1 MKSKLSAKKNRFR
14 TNRKGEAMPNPQDI
28 FQLAQQ
34 TATQVTASPEN
45 WQRFLYTAAHN
56 YHTTYLNQ
64 LLIHAQRPDATA
76 CATMKYW
83 NEQAH
88 RKVMYG
94 SKSIIILQRHQG
106 VPTAKRVFSMTDTV
120 LTGDKAAA
128 PWEVTD
134 AIRPLLMQVNSVGS
148 LMDRATEQVVS
159 LSDRANRVLATS
171 IEDSA
176 LNWSHP
182 EDQRFILQEVAAQ
195 STLYMI
201 CIRLGI
207 PVQEEDF
214 PAFQNVT
221 QFDTSRIS
229 LCLGGYVQAAAEPLL
244 DELGHEVMQLAR
256 DSVAIQAEPVHNT
269 DTQSPTQTTSR
280 EEAVTDDVH
289 EREGL
294 SDSEPELAESQENQP
309 EPVRKDAA
317 GLLGAERAEPVR
329 PDDAGGNAAAE
340 LPQDG
345 AGRTADGGQDAAR
358 PDAESADARPQDKPA
373 GLGADVQQPEAAGGG
388 NDPSDAVRSITE
400 EPAAAESEPSPSA
413 FSLPEFPA
421 ELLSSLLKADTT
433 SRASNAD
440 ILSFFS
446 KTPLLIDRLR
456 YIRESYKVVFTE
468 LLLED
473 DTRVGFYKESNG
485 LLVWQGSYLTRSAE
499 SHLSWHSVTAAISA
513 LVDNHELIAAIDP
526 KKAVSQDEQL
536 SFDLP
541 ENASRGDEVGALEV
555 DDIYSEEEQDE
566 KIKAALP
573 TYHYK
578 EPQPDDGSHITEDDV
593 NVIITRGSVFEG
605 GKYRIYNYFQQKKT
619 EKETVA
625 FLKKEYGIGGF
636 SWTFTDGGSGFVN
649 FDGKGFSIL
658 YDFKDDLRYEK
669 KLKWKEVGKR
679 LEYLVRMD
687 RYLTDAEREKMPAWI
702 NRQTESKPLPPP
714 IPDQKP
720 VCEVGSTVY
729 LENDQRFTVES
740 IGQFNV
746 HLRNEDFPLV
756 GRAVSREQFQQ
767 LLDANPRNG
776 GMVLSEQQRES
787 LVQEQRE
794 QALSY
799 IEDYLKDEFEITE
812 PDFSDLTQ
820 IDLGYTT
827 TEDEQHTIQVHAD
840 LEHCTISKFV
850 DDTLYAQDTYASLE
864 DMNRMAL
871 ANLDFDSLMEVDIN
885 EIEEQ
890 EPEISADEPE
900 KSTFVSQVMQDVDRL
915 AAREEPAEYDRT
927 NYLAPYEPA
936 VPEGPK
942 AKFAANVQAIRTLK
956 EIEQRMASG
965 GAPASEQE
973 QDILAGYLGWGGLA
987 DAFDPGK
994 DNWHT
999 EYEQLKALLTE
1010 DEYAAAR
1017 ESTLTAFY
1025 TPPAVIHAMYRA
1037 LEHIGCVG
1045 GNVLEPSMGVGAFFG
1060 HRHSKFDTHNAKLY
1074 GVELD
1079 SLSGRIAQQLYQ
1091 KAKIQITGYE
1101 KADLPDNF
1109 FDLAIG
1115 NVPFGQYQVSDRRY
1129 DKLHFQIHDYFLA
1142 KTVDKLRVGGIMA
1155 FITTSGTMDKKSE
1168 DVRQYLA
1175 ARCDLIGA
1183 VRLPNTTFKSNAGTE
1198 VTSDILFLQ
1207 KRGRVLEQDA
1217 PWIHVGETENG
1228 IPLNQYFIDHPEMV
1242 CGEMQMVSGPY
1253 GMRSACVPNEQSPLA
1268 EQLDAALSNLHAD
1281 YTLVDEQEYAEE
1293 ESGTIDADPNVRN
1306 FSYTV
1311 KDDVIYYREN
1321 SKMRVVKGG
1330 DTTLARIRALVPL
1343 RDTCR
1348 ELIDAQLENFPDEY
1362 IQKLQARL
1370 NDQYDAYRK
1379 KYGLI
1384 NSRGTASAFRED
1396 SGYFLLC
1403 SLEDLDDEGN
1413 FKGKTDMF
1421 TKRTIRPAQAVDHVD
1436 TAEESLTL
1444 SLSEQ
1449 GHVDLGYM
1457 SKLTGKTTETVIN
1470 DLTGIIFRDPVKV
1483 DTDGNPIYLPADE
1496 YLSGNVR
1503 EKLQAAK
1510 AVAANDPQFQIN
1522 VAALEK
1528 VQPKDLE
1535 ASEIS
1540 VRLGATWI
1548 PAEYVQQFLE
1558 ELLDAP
1564 YYTRRVVKVEFAA
1577 YTGSWA
1583 ITNKKFGDGNIKAT
1597 VTYGTNRA
1605 NAYLIAENAL
1615 NLRSTQIRD
1624 KVTAADGSVSWVLN
1638 KEATQ
1643 AAQEK
1648 QRQICEQ
1655 FQDWIF
1661 KEPER
1666 RQRLVAIYNEKFNA
1680 LRPREYDGSHLKF
1693 PGMNPEITLR
1703 PHQLNAIAHVLYGN
1717 NVLLAHE
1724 VGAGKTYEMVASAM
1738 EKKRLGLCSKTL
1750 IVVPNHL
1757 TEQMASEALL
1767 LYPNAE
1773 ILVAKKT
1780 DFKKENRKKFC
1791 ARIATGNYDIIVI
1804 GHSQF
1809 EKIPL
1814 SAERQHMYLQRQID
1828 DVIDQIALLKSSRAE
1843 NFTIKQ
1849 MERTRKQLKKK
1860 LDKLNDQQR
1869 KDDVVTFEDL
1879 GVDSLM
1885 VDEAHYFKN
1894 AMIATK
1900 MRNVAGI
1907 SQTESQ
1913 KSSDMLMKCMYLDE
1927 VTGGHGIVFATGTP
1941 ISNSM
1946 TEMYVMMRYLQRGLL
1961 EKEGLLNF
1969 DSWASTFG
1977 ESITAIELNPTGTG
1991 YRTKTRF
1998 ARFYNLPELMSLF
2011 KMSAD
2016 IQTADMLHLPVPE
2029 LVGGKPTNVVLQPS
2043 EVQKRM
2049 VKGLADRAEKVR
2061 SGKVQPTEDNMLR
2074 ITNDGRKLALDQR
2087 LMNPLL
2093 PDDPGSKAN
2102 ACVDKVYEIWEKTKE
2117 QHSTQMIFCD
2127 LSTPKED
2134 GFDVYNDVRDKLV
2147 AKGIPKEEVQFI
2159 HDADTETKKAELFG
2173 KVRNGTVRVL
2183 MGSTQKMGAGTNVQ
2197 TRLIALHHLDC
2208 PWRPADIAQRNG
2220 RMVRQGNLNKEVS
2233 IFIYV
2238 TESTFDSYSWQL
2250 VENKQKFISQIMTS
2264 KSPARSC
2271 EDLDEAALTYAE
2283 VKALAAGNPMIKEK
2297 MDLDIQVA
2305 RLRTLKAAYTSQHYR
2320 LEDAVAVTFPRQIKG
2335 TEHRIRA
2342 FEQDIQTAKEH
2353 QSYDAD
2359 KKLIFSIELDGKT
2372 YDKREDAGKALLGLV
2387 GAAVRATKPVPVGH
2401 YAGFEITVEYKPLE
2415 KVFHAHLVGEA
2426 THTTKLGND
2435 AAGNMIRFQNVVSAL
2450 PQDLNRLHG
2459 SLEQLTKQLTNAEEE
2474 LKQPFFQEQEL
2485 SDKSA
2490 RLAELDALL
2499 NVGNDAPIIEGE
2511 AEELEEEPEDALIQS
2526 DDELER

>member
-1 MKSKLSAKKNRFR
+1 
-14 TNRKGEAMPNPQDI
+14 MPNPQDI

-34 TATQVTASPEN
+34 TATQVTASPES
-45 WQRFLYTAAHN
+45 WRRFLYTAAHN

-148 LMDRATEQVVS
+148 LIDRATEQVVS
-159 LSDRANRVLATS
+159 LSDRANRVMANS
-171 IEDSA
+171 IEDST
-176 LNWSHP
+176 LGWSHP
-182 EDQRFILQEVAAQ
+182 EDQRFILQELAAQ

-294 SDSEPELAESQENQP
+294 SDSEPEPAESQENQP
-309 EPVRKDAA
+309 EPVRQNAA

-345 AGRTADGGQDAAR
+345 AGCAADGGQDAAR
-358 PDAESADARPQDKPA
+358 SDAESADARPQDEPS
-373 GLGADVQQPEAAGGG
+373 GLGTDVQQPEAAGGG

-421 ELLSSLLKADTT
+421 ELLPSLLKADTT

-468 LLLED
+468 LLLDD

-605 GKYRIYNYFQQKKT
+605 GKYRIYNHFQQKKT

-658 YDFKDDLRYEK
+658 YDFNDDLRYEK
-669 KLKWKEVGKR
+669 KLKWKDVGKR

-687 RYLTDAEREKMPAWI
+687 RYLTDAEREKMPVWI
-702 NRQTESKPLPPP
+702 SRQAESKPLPPP
-714 IPDQKP
+714 IPDKKP
-720 VCEVGSTVY
+720 VCEAGSTVY

-740 IGQFNV
+740 IGQFDI

-756 GRAVSREQFQQ
+756 GRAVSRKQFQQ

-812 PDFSDLTQ
+812 PDFSNLTQ
-820 IDLGYTT
+820 IGLGYTT
-827 TEDEQHTIQVHAD
+827 TEDEQHTIQVNAD

-900 KSTFVSQVMQDVDRL
+900 ESTFVSQVMQDVDRL
-915 AAREEPAEYDRT
+915 AAREKPAEYDRT

-936 VPEGPK
+936 IPEGAK
-942 AKFAANVQAIRTLK
+942 AKFVANVQAIRTLK

-965 GAPASEQE
+965 GAPATEQE
-973 QDILAGYLGWGGLA
+973 QDILASYLGWGGLA

-999 EYEQLKALLTE
+999 EYEQLKTLLTE

-1155 FITTSGTMDKKSE
+1155 FITTSGTLDKKSE

-1253 GMRSACVPNEQSPLA
+1253 GMRSTCVPNEQSPLA
-1268 EQLDAALSNLHAD
+1268 EQLDAALSTLHAE

-1330 DTTLARIRALVPL
+1330 ETALARIRALVPL

-1413 FKGKTDMF
+1413 FNGKTDMF
-1421 TKRTIRPAQAVDHVD
+1421 TKRTIRPAQAVNHVD
-1436 TAEESLTL
+1436 TAEESLAL

-1470 DLTGIIFRDPVKV
+1470 DLTGVIFRDPVKV

-1510 AVAANDPQFQIN
+1510 AVATNDPQFQVN

-1564 YYTRRVVKVEFAA
+1564 YYTRRMVKVEFAA

-2320 LEDAVAVTFPRQIKG
+2320 LEDAIAVAFPRQIKG

-2353 QSYDAD
+2353 QFYDAD

-2426 THTTKLGND
+2426 THTTELGND

-2474 LKQPFFQEQEL
+2474 LKQPFLQEQEL

>member
-1 MKSKLSAKKNRFR
+1 
-14 TNRKGEAMPNPQDI
+14 MPNPQDI

-45 WQRFLYTAAHN
+45 WRRFLYTAAHN

-294 SDSEPELAESQENQP
+294 SDSESELAESQENQP
-309 EPVRKDAA
+309 EPVRQNAA
-317 GLLGAERAEPVR
+317 GLLGAERAEPLR
-329 PDDAGGNAAAE
+329 PDDAGGNAAAK

-345 AGRTADGGQDAAR
+345 AGRAADGGQDAAR
-358 PDAESADARPQDKPA
+358 PDAESANAQPQDKPA

-421 ELLSSLLKADTT
+421 ELLPSLLKADTT
-433 SRASNAD
+433 SRASNAE

-526 KKAVSQDEQL
+526 KKDVNQDEQL

-593 NVIITRGSVFEG
+593 NVIITRGSIFEG
-605 GKYRIYNYFQQKKT
+605 GKYRIYNHFQQKKT

-636 SWTFTDGGSGFVN
+636 SWTFADGGSGFVN

-702 NRQTESKPLPPP
+702 NRQAESKPLPPP
-714 IPDQKP
+714 ISDQKP

-740 IGQFNV
+740 IGQFDI

-767 LLDANPRNG
+767 LLDANPRND

-812 PDFSDLTQ
+812 PDFSNLTQ
-820 IDLGYTT
+820 IGLGYTT
-827 TEDEQHTIQVHAD
+827 TEDEQHTIQVNAD

-850 DDTLYAQDTYASLE
+850 DDTLYAQEKFSSLE
-864 DMNRMAL
+864 EMNRKFL
-871 ANLDFDSLMEVDIN
+871 SILDFDSLMEVDIN

-900 KSTFVSQVMQDVDRL
+900 ESTFVSQVMQDVDRL
-915 AAREEPAEYDRT
+915 AAHEEPAEYDRT

-936 VPEGPK
+936 IPEGAK

-956 EIEQRMASG
+956 GIEQRMASG

-999 EYEQLKALLTE
+999 EYEQLKTLLTE

-1155 FITTSGTMDKKSE
+1155 FITTSGTLDKKSE

-1253 GMRSACVPNEQSPLA
+1253 GMRSTCVPNEQSPVA
-1268 EQLDAALSNLHAD
+1268 EQLDAALSTLHAE

-1330 DTTLARIRALVPL
+1330 ETALARIRALVPL

-1362 IQKLQARL
+1362 IQKLQVRL

-1436 TAEESLTL
+1436 TAEESLAL

-1449 GHVDLGYM
+1449 GHVDLAYM
-1457 SKLTGKTTETVIN
+1457 SKLTGKTTESVIN

-1503 EKLQAAK
+1503 EKLQEAK
-1510 AVAANDPQFQIN
+1510 AVATNDPRFQIN

-1564 YYTRRVVKVEFAA
+1564 YYTRRMVKVEFAA
-1577 YTGSWA
+1577 FTGSWA

-2117 QHSTQMIFCD
+2117 QRSTQMIFCD

-2320 LEDAVAVTFPRQIKG
+2320 LEDAIAVAFPRQIKG
-2335 TEHRIRA
+2335 TEHRISA

-2387 GAAVRATKPVPVGH
+2387 GAAVRATKLVPVGH

-2426 THTTKLGND
+2426 THTTELGND

-2459 SLEQLTKQLTNAEEE
+2459 SLEQLTNQLTNAEEE
-2474 LKQPFFQEQEL
+2474 LKQPFLQEQEL

>member
-1 MKSKLSAKKNRFR
+1 
-14 TNRKGEAMPNPQDI
+14 MPNPQDI

-45 WQRFLYTAAHN
+45 WRRFLYTAAHN

-148 LMDRATEQVVS
+148 LMNRATEQVVS

-289 EREGL
+289 ERNRIP
-294 SDSEPELAESQENQP
+294 DSEPELTERQENQP
-309 EPVRKDAA
+309 EPVRQNAA

-358 PDAESADARPQDKPA
+358 PDAESADARPQDEPA

-421 ELLSSLLKADTT
+421 ELLPSLLKADTT

-513 LVDNHELIAAIDP
+513 LVDNHELIAAIAP

-541 ENASRGDEVGALEV
+541 ENASRGDEVGTLEV

-578 EPQPDDGSHITEDDV
+578 EPQPDDGSYITEDDV

-605 GKYRIYNYFQQKKT
+605 GKYRIYNHFQQKKT

-636 SWTFTDGGSGFVN
+636 SWTFADGGSGFVN

-702 NRQTESKPLPPP
+702 NRQAESKPLPPP

-720 VCEVGSTVY
+720 VCEMGSTVY

-740 IGQFNV
+740 IGQFDV

-812 PDFSDLTQ
+812 PDFSNLTQ
-820 IDLGYTT
+820 IGLGYTT
-827 TEDEQHTIQVHAD
+827 TEDEQHTIQVNAD

-900 KSTFVSQVMQDVDRL
+900 ESTFVSQVMQDVDRL

-942 AKFAANVQAIRTLK
+942 AKFAANVQAIHTLK

-999 EYEQLKALLTE
+999 EYEQLKTLLTE
-1010 DEYAAAR
+1010 DEYATAR

-1037 LEHIGCVG
+1037 LERIGCVG

-1060 HRHSKFDTHNAKLY
+1060 HRHSKFDTHNANLY

-1101 KADLPDNF
+1101 KADLSDNF

-1207 KRGRVLEQDA
+1207 KRGRVLEQDV

-1253 GMRSACVPNEQSPLA
+1253 GMRSTCVPNEQSPLA
-1268 EQLDAALSNLHAD
+1268 EQLDAALSTLHAE

-1330 DTTLARIRALVPL
+1330 ENALARIRALVPL

-1348 ELIDAQLENFPDEY
+1348 ELINAQLENFPDEY
-1362 IQKLQARL
+1362 IKMLQARL

-1436 TAEESLTL
+1436 TAEESLAL

-1510 AVAANDPQFQIN
+1510 AVATNDPHFQVN

-1564 YYTRRVVKVEFAA
+1564 YYTRRMVKVEFAA

-1738 EKKRLGLCSKTL
+1738 EKKRLGLCNKTL

-1814 SAERQHMYLQRQID
+1814 SAERQQMYLQRQID

-2117 QHSTQMIFCD
+2117 QRSTQMIFCD

-2320 LEDAVAVTFPRQIKG
+2320 LEDAIAVAFPRQIKG

-2426 THTTKLGND
+2426 THTTELGND

-2474 LKQPFFQEQEL
+2474 LKQPFLQEQEL

>member
-1 MKSKLSAKKNRFR
+1 
-14 TNRKGEAMPNPQDI
+14 MPNPQDI

-34 TATQVTASPEN
+34 TATQVTASSES
-45 WQRFLYTAAHN
+45 WRRFLYTAAHN

-76 CATMKYW
+76 CATMQYW

-159 LSDRANRVLATS
+159 LSDRANRVMAGS
-171 IEDSA
+171 IEDST
-176 LNWSHP
+176 LGWSHP
-182 EDQRFILQEVAAQ
+182 EDQRFILQELAAQ

-207 PVQEEDF
+207 PVREGDF
-214 PAFQNVT
+214 SAFQNVT

-309 EPVRKDAA
+309 EPVRQDAA

-345 AGRTADGGQDAAR
+345 AGCAADGGQDAAR
-358 PDAESADARPQDKPA
+358 SDAESADARPQDEPS
-373 GLGADVQQPEAAGGG
+373 GLGTDVQQPEAAGGG

-421 ELLSSLLKADTT
+421 ELLPSLLKADTT

-468 LLLED
+468 LLLDD

-526 KKAVSQDEQL
+526 KKAVSRDEQL

-541 ENASRGDEVGALEV
+541 ENASRGDEVGTLEV

-605 GKYRIYNYFQQKKT
+605 GKYRIYNHFQQKKT
-619 EKETVA
+619 EKETVD

-636 SWTFTDGGSGFVN
+636 SWTFADGGSGFVN

-658 YDFKDDLRYEK
+658 YNFKDDLRYEK

-687 RYLTDAEREKMPAWI
+687 RYLTDAEREKMPVWI
-702 NRQTESKPLPPP
+702 NSQAESKPLPPS

-740 IGQFNV
+740 IGQFDI

-900 KSTFVSQVMQDVDRL
+900 ESTFVSQVMQDVDRL

-927 NYLAPYEPA
+927 NYLAPYEP
-936 VPEGPK
+936 VIPEGAK

-956 EIEQRMASG
+956 EIEQRIASG
-965 GAPASEQE
+965 GAPATEQE

-999 EYEQLKALLTE
+999 EYEQLKTLLTE
-1010 DEYAAAR
+1010 DEYATAR

-1155 FITTSGTMDKKSE
+1155 FITTSGTLDKKSE
-1168 DVRQYLA
+1168 EVRKYLA

-1253 GMRSACVPNEQSPLA
+1253 GMRSTCVPNEQSPLA
-1268 EQLDAALSNLHAD
+1268 EQLDAALSTLHAE

-1330 DTTLARIRALVPL
+1330 ETALARIRALVPL

-1348 ELIDAQLENFPDEY
+1348 ELINAQLENFPDEY
-1362 IQKLQARL
+1362 IEKLQARL

-1436 TAEESLTL
+1436 TAEESLAL

-1457 SKLTGKTTETVIN
+1457 SKLTGKTTESVIN

-1510 AVAANDPQFQIN
+1510 AVATNDPQFQVN

-1564 YYTRRVVKVEFAA
+1564 YYTRRMVKVEFAA
-1577 YTGSWA
+1577 YTGSWT

-2029 LVGGKPTNVVLQPS
+2029 LTGGKPTNVVLQPS

-2117 QHSTQMIFCD
+2117 QRSTQMIFCD

-2238 TESTFDSYSWQL
+2238 TEATFDSYSWQL

-2271 EDLDEAALTYAE
+2271 EDMDEAALTYAE

-2320 LEDAVAVTFPRQIKG
+2320 LEDAVAVAFPRQIKG

-2342 FEQDIQTAKEH
+2342 FEQDIQTAKAH
-2353 QSYDAD
+2353 QSYDSD

-2426 THTTKLGND
+2426 THTTELGND

-2459 SLEQLTKQLTNAEEE
+2459 SLEQLTKQLANAEEE
-2474 LKQPFFQEQEL
+2474 LKQPFLQEQEL

-2511 AEELEEEPEDALIQS
+2511 AEELEEEAEDELIQS

>member
-1 MKSKLSAKKNRFR
+1 M
-14 TNRKGEAMPNPQDI
+14 
-28 FQLAQQ
+28 
-34 TATQVTASPEN
+34 
-45 WQRFLYTAAHN
+45 
-56 YHTTYLNQ
+56 
-64 LLIHAQRPDATA
+64 
-76 CATMKYW
+76 
-83 NEQAH
+83 
-88 RKVMYG
+88 
-94 SKSIIILQRHQG
+94 
-106 VPTAKRVFSMTDTV
+106 
-120 LTGDKAAA
+120 
-128 PWEVTD
+128 
-134 AIRPLLMQVNSVGS
+134 
-148 LMDRATEQVVS
+148 
-159 LSDRANRVLATS
+159 
-171 IEDSA
+171 
-176 LNWSHP
+176 
-182 EDQRFILQEVAAQ
+182 
-195 STLYMI
+195 
-201 CIRLGI
+201 
-207 PVQEEDF
+207 
-214 PAFQNVT
+214 
-221 QFDTSRIS
+221 
-229 LCLGGYVQAAAEPLL
+229 
-244 DELGHEVMQLAR
+244 
-256 DSVAIQAEPVHNT
+256 
-269 DTQSPTQTTSR
+269 
-280 EEAVTDDVH
+280 
-289 EREGL
+289 
-294 SDSEPELAESQENQP
+294 
-309 EPVRKDAA
+309 
-317 GLLGAERAEPVR
+317 
-329 PDDAGGNAAAE
+329 
-340 LPQDG
+340 
-345 AGRTADGGQDAAR
+345 
-358 PDAESADARPQDKPA
+358 
-373 GLGADVQQPEAAGGG
+373 
-388 NDPSDAVRSITE
+388 
-400 EPAAAESEPSPSA
+400 
-413 FSLPEFPA
+413 
-421 ELLSSLLKADTT
+421 
-433 SRASNAD
+433 
-440 ILSFFS
+440 
-446 KTPLLIDRLR
+446 
-456 YIRESYKVVFTE
+456 
-468 LLLED
+468 
-473 DTRVGFYKESNG
+473 
-485 LLVWQGSYLTRSAE
+485 
-499 SHLSWHSVTAAISA
+499 
-513 LVDNHELIAAIDP
+513 
-526 KKAVSQDEQL
+526 
-536 SFDLP
+536 
-541 ENASRGDEVGALEV
+541 
-555 DDIYSEEEQDE
+555 
-566 KIKAALP
+566 
-573 TYHYK
+573 
-578 EPQPDDGSHITEDDV
+578 
-593 NVIITRGSVFEG
+593 
-605 GKYRIYNYFQQKKT
+605 
-619 EKETVA
+619 
-625 FLKKEYGIGGF
+625 
-636 SWTFTDGGSGFVN
+636 
-649 FDGKGFSIL
+649 
-658 YDFKDDLRYEK
+658 
-669 KLKWKEVGKR
+669 
-679 LEYLVRMD
+679 
-687 RYLTDAEREKMPAWI
+687 
-702 NRQTESKPLPPP
+702 
-714 IPDQKP
+714 
-720 VCEVGSTVY
+720 
-729 LENDQRFTVES
+729 
-740 IGQFNV
+740 
-746 HLRNEDFPLV
+746 
-756 GRAVSREQFQQ
+756 
-767 LLDANPRNG
+767 
-776 GMVLSEQQRES
+776 
-787 LVQEQRE
+787 
-794 QALSY
+794 
-799 IEDYLKDEFEITE
+799 
-812 PDFSDLTQ
+812 
-820 IDLGYTT
+820 
-827 TEDEQHTIQVHAD
+827 
-840 LEHCTISKFV
+840 
-850 DDTLYAQDTYASLE
+850 
-864 DMNRMAL
+864 
-871 ANLDFDSLMEVDIN
+871 
-885 EIEEQ
+885 
-890 EPEISADEPE
+890 
-900 KSTFVSQVMQDVDRL
+900 
-915 AAREEPAEYDRT
+915 
-927 NYLAPYEPA
+927 
-936 VPEGPK
+936 
-942 AKFAANVQAIRTLK
+942 
-956 EIEQRMASG
+956 
-965 GAPASEQE
+965 
-973 QDILAGYLGWGGLA
+973 
-987 DAFDPGK
+987 
-994 DNWHT
+994 
-999 EYEQLKALLTE
+999 
-1010 DEYAAAR
+1010 
-1017 ESTLTAFY
+1017 
-1025 TPPAVIHAMYRA
+1025 
-1037 LEHIGCVG
+1037 
-1045 GNVLEPSMGVGAFFG
+1045 
-1060 HRHSKFDTHNAKLY
+1060 
-1074 GVELD
+1074 
-1079 SLSGRIAQQLYQ
+1079 
-1091 KAKIQITGYE
+1091 
-1101 KADLPDNF
+1101 
-1109 FDLAIG
+1109 
-1115 NVPFGQYQVSDRRY
+1115 
-1129 DKLHFQIHDYFLA
+1129 
-1142 KTVDKLRVGGIMA
+1142 
-1155 FITTSGTMDKKSE
+1155 
-1168 DVRQYLA
+1168 
-1175 ARCDLIGA
+1175 
-1183 VRLPNTTFKSNAGTE
+1183 
-1198 VTSDILFLQ
+1198 
-1207 KRGRVLEQDA
+1207 
-1217 PWIHVGETENG
+1217 
-1228 IPLNQYFIDHPEMV
+1228 
-1242 CGEMQMVSGPY
+1242 
-1253 GMRSACVPNEQSPLA
+1253 
-1268 EQLDAALSNLHAD
+1268 
-1281 YTLVDEQEYAEE
+1281 
-1293 ESGTIDADPNVRN
+1293 
-1306 FSYTV
+1306 
-1311 KDDVIYYREN
+1311 
-1321 SKMRVVKGG
+1321 
-1330 DTTLARIRALVPL
+1330 
-1343 RDTCR
+1343 
-1348 ELIDAQLENFPDEY
+1348 
-1362 IQKLQARL
+1362 
-1370 NDQYDAYRK
+1370 
-1379 KYGLI
+1379 
-1384 NSRGTASAFRED
+1384 
-1396 SGYFLLC
+1396 
-1403 SLEDLDDEGN
+1403 
-1413 FKGKTDMF
+1413 
-1421 TKRTIRPAQAVDHVD
+1421 
-1436 TAEESLTL
+1436 
-1444 SLSEQ
+1444 
-1449 GHVDLGYM
+1449 
-1457 SKLTGKTTETVIN
+1457 
-1470 DLTGIIFRDPVKV
+1470 
-1483 DTDGNPIYLPADE
+1483 
-1496 YLSGNVR
+1496 
-1503 EKLQAAK
+1503 
-1510 AVAANDPQFQIN
+1510 
-1522 VAALEK
+1522 
-1528 VQPKDLE
+1528 
-1535 ASEIS
+1535 
-1540 VRLGATWI
+1540 
-1548 PAEYVQQFLE
+1548 
-1558 ELLDAP
+1558 
-1564 YYTRRVVKVEFAA
+1564 
-1577 YTGSWA
+1577 
-1583 ITNKKFGDGNIKAT
+1583 
-1597 VTYGTNRA
+1597 
-1605 NAYLIAENAL
+1605 
-1615 NLRSTQIRD
+1615 
-1624 KVTAADGSVSWVLN
+1624 LN

-1738 EKKRLGLCSKTL
+1738 EKKRLGLCNKTL

-2117 QHSTQMIFCD
+2117 QRSTQMIFCD

-2134 GFDVYNDVRDKLV
+2134 GFDVYNGVRDKLV

-2320 LEDAVAVTFPRQIKG
+2320 LEDAIAVAFPRQIKG

>member
-1 MKSKLSAKKNRFR
+1 
-14 TNRKGEAMPNPQDI
+14 MPNPQDI

-45 WQRFLYTAAHN
+45 WRRFLYTAAHN

-294 SDSEPELAESQENQP
+294 SDSESELAESQENQP
-309 EPVRKDAA
+309 EPVRQNAA
-317 GLLGAERAEPVR
+317 GLLGAERAEPLR
-329 PDDAGGNAAAE
+329 PDDAGGNAAAK

-345 AGRTADGGQDAAR
+345 AGRAADGGQDAAR
-358 PDAESADARPQDKPA
+358 PDAESANAQPQDKPA

-421 ELLSSLLKADTT
+421 ELLPSLLKADTT
-433 SRASNAD
+433 SRASNAE

-526 KKAVSQDEQL
+526 KKAVNQDEQL

-578 EPQPDDGSHITEDDV
+578 EP
-593 NVIITRGSVFEG
+593 
-605 GKYRIYNYFQQKKT
+605 
-619 EKETVA
+619 
-625 FLKKEYGIGGF
+625 
-636 SWTFTDGGSGFVN
+636 
-649 FDGKGFSIL
+649 
-658 YDFKDDLRYEK
+658 
-669 KLKWKEVGKR
+669 
-679 LEYLVRMD
+679 
-687 RYLTDAEREKMPAWI
+687 
-702 NRQTESKPLPPP
+702 
-714 IPDQKP
+714 
-720 VCEVGSTVY
+720 
-729 LENDQRFTVES
+729 
-740 IGQFNV
+740 
-746 HLRNEDFPLV
+746 
-756 GRAVSREQFQQ
+756 
-767 LLDANPRNG
+767 
-776 GMVLSEQQRES
+776 
-787 LVQEQRE
+787 QRE

-936 VPEGPK
+936 IPEGAK
-942 AKFAANVQAIRTLK
+942 AKFAANVQAIHTLK

-999 EYEQLKALLTE
+999 EYEQLKTLLTE

-1025 TPPAVIHAMYRA
+1025 TPPAVIHDMYRA

-1155 FITTSGTMDKKSE
+1155 FITTSGTLDKKSE

-1253 GMRSACVPNEQSPLA
+1253 GMRSTCVPNEQSPLA
-1268 EQLDAALSNLHAD
+1268 EQLDAALSTLHAE
-1281 YTLVDEQEYAEE
+1281 YTLVDEQEYAEEE

-1330 DTTLARIRALVPL
+1330 ETALARIRALVPL

-1348 ELIDAQLENFPDEY
+1348 ELINAQLENFPDEY

-1436 TAEESLTL
+1436 TAEESLAL

-1457 SKLTGKTTETVIN
+1457 SKLTGKTTEAIIN

-1510 AVAANDPQFQIN
+1510 AVATNDPQFQVN

-1564 YYTRRVVKVEFAA
+1564 YYTRRMVKVEFAA
-1577 YTGSWA
+1577 YTGSWT

-1615 NLRSTQIRD
+1615 NLRSIQIRD

-1814 SAERQHMYLQRQID
+1814 SAERQNMYLQRQID

-2049 VKGLADRAEKVR
+2049 VKSLADRAENVR
-2061 SGKVQPTEDNMLR
+2061 NGKVQPTEDNMLR

-2102 ACVDKVYEIWEKTKE
+2102 ACVDKVYEIWEKTKK
-2117 QHSTQMIFCD
+2117 QRSTQMIFCD

-2320 LEDAVAVTFPRQIKG
+2320 LEDAIAVAFPRQIKG

-2387 GAAVRATKPVPVGH
+2387 GAAVRATKPVSVGH

-2426 THTTKLGND
+2426 THTTELGND

-2474 LKQPFFQEQEL
+2474 LKQPFLQEQEL

>member
-1 MKSKLSAKKNRFR
+1 
-14 TNRKGEAMPNPQDI
+14 MPNPQDI

-45 WQRFLYTAAHN
+45 WRRFLYTAAHN

-134 AIRPLLMQVNSVGS
+134 VIRPLLMQVNSVGS

-159 LSDRANRVLATS
+159 LSDRANRVMANS
-171 IEDSA
+171 IEDST
-176 LNWSHP
+176 LGWSHP
-182 EDQRFILQEVAAQ
+182 ENQRFILQEVAAQ

-289 EREGL
+289 ERNRIP
-294 SDSEPELAESQENQP
+294 DSEPELAESQENQP
-309 EPVRKDAA
+309 EPVRQNAA

-329 PDDAGGNAAAE
+329 PDDAGGNAAAK

-345 AGRTADGGQDAAR
+345 AGRAADGGQDAAR

-373 GLGADVQQPEAAGGG
+373 GLGADVQQPEATGGG

-413 FSLPEFPA
+413 FSMPEFPA
-421 ELLSSLLKADTT
+421 ELLPSLLKADTT

-473 DTRVGFYKESNG
+473 DTRVGFYKESNS

-499 SHLSWHSVTAAISA
+499 SHLSWHGVTAAISA

-541 ENASRGDEVGALEV
+541 ENASRGNEVGALKV

-566 KIKAALP
+566 TIKAALP

-578 EPQPDDGSHITEDDV
+578 EPQPDDGGHITEDDV
-593 NVIITRGSVFEG
+593 NAIITRGSVFEG
-605 GKYRIYNYFQQKKT
+605 GKYRIYNHFQQKKA

-636 SWTFTDGGSGFVN
+636 SWTFADGGSGFVS

-720 VCEVGSTVY
+720 VCKVGSTVY

-740 IGQFNV
+740 IGQFDV

-812 PDFSDLTQ
+812 PDFSNLTQ
-820 IDLGYTT
+820 IGLGYTT

-885 EIEEQ
+885 EIEEP

-900 KSTFVSQVMQDVDRL
+900 ESTFVSQVMQDVDRL
-915 AAREEPAEYDRT
+915 AAHEEPAEYDRT

-936 VPEGPK
+936 IPEGAK

-987 DAFDPGK
+987 DAFAPGK

-999 EYEQLKALLTE
+999 EYEQLKTLLTE

-1101 KADLPDNF
+1101 KADLQDNF
-1109 FDLAIG
+1109 FDLSIG

-1242 CGEMQMVSGPY
+1242 CGDMQMVSGPY
-1253 GMRSACVPNEQSPLA
+1253 GMRSTCVPNEQSPLA
-1268 EQLDAALSNLHAD
+1268 EQLDAALSTLHAE

-1330 DTTLARIRALVPL
+1330 ETALARIRALVPL

-1362 IQKLQARL
+1362 IKMLQARL

-1436 TAEESLTL
+1436 TAEESLAL

-1457 SKLTGKTTETVIN
+1457 SKLTGKTTEAIIN

-1510 AVAANDPQFQIN
+1510 AVATNDPQFQVN

-1564 YYTRRVVKVEFAA
+1564 YYTRRMVKVEFAA
-1577 YTGSWA
+1577 YTGSWT

-1624 KVTAADGSVSWVLN
+1624 KVTAADGSISWVLN

-1814 SAERQHMYLQRQID
+1814 SAERQNMYLQRQID

-2208 PWRPADIAQRNG
+2208 
-2220 RMVRQGNLNKEVS
+2220 
-2233 IFIYV
+2233 
-2238 TESTFDSYSWQL
+2238 
-2250 VENKQKFISQIMTS
+2250 
-2264 KSPARSC
+2264 
-2271 EDLDEAALTYAE
+2271 
-2283 VKALAAGNPMIKEK
+2283 
-2297 MDLDIQVA
+2297 
-2305 RLRTLKAAYTSQHYR
+2305 
-2320 LEDAVAVTFPRQIKG
+2320 
-2335 TEHRIRA
+2335 
-2342 FEQDIQTAKEH
+2342 
-2353 QSYDAD
+2353 
-2359 KKLIFSIELDGKT
+2359 
-2372 YDKREDAGKALLGLV
+2372 
-2387 GAAVRATKPVPVGH
+2387 RAT
-2401 YAGFEITVEYKPLE
+2401 
-2415 KVFHAHLVGEA
+2415 
-2426 THTTKLGND
+2426 
-2435 AAGNMIRFQNVVSAL
+2435 RS
-2450 PQDLNRLHG
+2450 
-2459 SLEQLTKQLTNAEEE
+2459 
-2474 LKQPFFQEQEL
+2474 
-2485 SDKSA
+2485 
-2490 RLAELDALL
+2490 
-2499 NVGNDAPIIEGE
+2499 
-2511 AEELEEEPEDALIQS
+2511 
-2526 DDELER
+2526 

>member
-1 MKSKLSAKKNRFR
+1 
-14 TNRKGEAMPNPQDI
+14 MPNPQDI

-45 WQRFLYTAAHN
+45 WRRFLYTAAHN

-182 EDQRFILQEVAAQ
+182 EDQRFILQELAAQ

-309 EPVRKDAA
+309 EPVRQDAA

-345 AGRTADGGQDAAR
+345 AGCAAGGGQDAAR
-358 PDAESADARPQDKPA
+358 SDAESADARPQDEPA
-373 GLGADVQQPEAAGGG
+373 GLGTDVQQPEAAGGG

-421 ELLSSLLKADTT
+421 ELLPFLLKADTT

-468 LLLED
+468 LLLDD

-485 LLVWQGSYLTRSAE
+485 LLLWQGSYLTRSAE

-605 GKYRIYNYFQQKKT
+605 GKYRIYNHFQQKKT
-619 EKETVA
+619 EKETVV

-679 LEYLVRMD
+679 LECLVRMD

-702 NRQTESKPLPPP
+702 NRQAESKPLPPP

-740 IGQFNV
+740 IGQFDV

-767 LLDANPRNG
+767 LLDANPHNG

-1436 TAEESLTL
+1436 TAEESLAL

-1510 AVAANDPQFQIN
+1510 AVAANDSQFQVN

-1564 YYTRRVVKVEFAA
+1564 YYTRRMVKVEFVA

-1738 EKKRLGLCSKTL
+1738 EKKRLGLCNKTL

-2117 QHSTQMIFCD
+2117 QRSTQMIFCD

-2220 RMVRQGNLNKEVS
+2220 RMVRQGNMNKEVS

-2320 LEDAVAVTFPRQIKG
+2320 LEDAIAVAFPRQIKG

-2426 THTTKLGND
+2426 THTTELGND

-2474 LKQPFFQEQEL
+2474 LKQPFLQEQEL

>member
-1 MKSKLSAKKNRFR
+1 
-14 TNRKGEAMPNPQDI
+14 MPNPQDI

-45 WQRFLYTAAHN
+45 WRRFLYTAAHN

-134 AIRPLLMQVNSVGS
+134 VIRPLLMQVNSVGS

-207 PVQEEDF
+207 PVRKEDF

-309 EPVRKDAA
+309 GPVRQDAA

-421 ELLSSLLKADTT
+421 ELLPSLLKADTT

-456 YIRESYKVVFTE
+456 YIRDSYKVVFTE

-541 ENASRGDEVGALEV
+541 ENASRGDEVGTLEV
-555 DDIYSEEEQDE
+555 DDIYFEEEQDE

-578 EPQPDDGSHITEDDV
+578 EPQPDDGSYITEDDV

-605 GKYRIYNYFQQKKT
+605 GKYRIYNHFQQEKT

-636 SWTFTDGGSGFVN
+636 SWTFADGGSGFVN

-740 IGQFNV
+740 IGQFDI

-885 EIEEQ
+885 EIEEK
-890 EPEISADEPE
+890 EPKISADEPE

-965 GAPASEQE
+965 GAPATEQE
-973 QDILAGYLGWGGLA
+973 QDILAGYFGWGGLA
-987 DAFDPGK
+987 DAFAPGK

-999 EYEQLKALLTE
+999 EYEQLKTLLTE

-1091 KAKIQITGYE
+1091 NAKIQITGYE

-1207 KRGRVLEQDA
+1207 KRGRVLEQDV

-1253 GMRSACVPNEQSPLA
+1253 GMRSTCVPNEQSPLA
-1268 EQLDAALSNLHAD
+1268 EQLDAALSTLHAE
-1281 YTLVDEQEYAEE
+1281 YTLVDELEYAEE

-1330 DTTLARIRALVPL
+1330 ETALARIRALVPL

-1403 SLEDLDDEGN
+1403 SLENLDDEGN

-1436 TAEESLTL
+1436 TAEESLAL

-1457 SKLTGKTTETVIN
+1457 SKLTGKTTEAIIN

-1483 DTDGNPIYLPADE
+1483 DTNGNPIYLPADE

-1510 AVAANDPQFQIN
+1510 AVATNDPQFQVN

-1564 YYTRRVVKVEFAA
+1564 YYTRRMVKVEFAA
-1577 YTGSWA
+1577 YTGSWT

-1814 SAERQHMYLQRQID
+1814 SAERQNMYLQRQID

-2087 LMNPLL
+2087 LMNHLL

-2117 QHSTQMIFCD
+2117 QRSTQMIFCD

-2220 RMVRQGNLNKEVS
+2220 RMVRQGNMNKEVS

-2320 LEDAVAVTFPRQIKG
+2320 LEDAIAVAFPRQIKE
-2335 TEHRIRA
+2335 TEHRVRA

-2426 THTTKLGND
+2426 THTTELGND

-2474 LKQPFFQEQEL
+2474 LKQPFLQEQEL

>member
-1 MKSKLSAKKNRFR
+1 
-14 TNRKGEAMPNPQDI
+14 MPNPQDI

-45 WQRFLYTAAHN
+45 WRRFLYTAAHN

-134 AIRPLLMQVNSVGS
+134 VIRPLLMQVNSVGS

-207 PVQEEDF
+207 PVRKEDF

-294 SDSEPELAESQENQP
+294 SDSEPELAGSQENQP
-309 EPVRKDAA
+309 EPVRQNAA

-329 PDDAGGNAAAE
+329 PDDAGGNAAAK

-345 AGRTADGGQDAAR
+345 AGRTADDGQDAAR
-358 PDAESADARPQDKPA
+358 LDAESADARPQDKPA
-373 GLGADVQQPEAAGGG
+373 GLGADVQQPEATGGG

-605 GKYRIYNYFQQKKT
+605 GKYRIYNHFQQKKT

-702 NRQTESKPLPPP
+702 NRQAESKPLPPP
-714 IPDQKP
+714 IPDQEP

-740 IGQFNV
+740 IGQFDV

-776 GMVLSEQQRES
+776 GMVLSKQQRES

-820 IDLGYTT
+820 IGLGYTT

-900 KSTFVSQVMQDVDRL
+900 ESTFVSQVMQDVDRL

-942 AKFAANVQAIRTLK
+942 AKFAVNVQAIRTLK

-965 GAPASEQE
+965 GAPATEQE

-999 EYEQLKALLTE
+999 EYEQLKNLLTE
-1010 DEYAAAR
+1010 DEYATAR

-1025 TPPAVIHAMYRA
+1025 TPPTVIHAMYRA

-1060 HRHSKFDTHNAKLY
+1060 HRHSKFDIHNAKLY

-1129 DKLHFQIHDYFLA
+1129 DKLHFQIHDYFLS

-1175 ARCDLIGA
+1175 SRCDLIGA

-1253 GMRSACVPNEQSPLA
+1253 GMRSTCVPNEQSPLA
-1268 EQLDAALSNLHAD
+1268 EQLDAALSTLHAE
-1281 YTLVDEQEYAEE
+1281 YTLVDDQEYAEE

-1330 DTTLARIRALVPL
+1330 ETALARIRALVPL

-1348 ELIDAQLENFPDEY
+1348 ELINAQLENFPDEY

-1436 TAEESLTL
+1436 TAEESLAL

-1457 SKLTGKTTETVIN
+1457 SKLTGKTTEAIIN

-1510 AVAANDPQFQIN
+1510 AVATNDPQFQVN

-1548 PAEYVQQFLE
+1548 PTEYIQQFLE
-1558 ELLDAP
+1558 ELLDPP
-1564 YYTRRVVKVEFAA
+1564 YYTRRAVKVEFAA
-1577 YTGSWA
+1577 FTGSWT

-1738 EKKRLGLCSKTL
+1738 EKKRLGLCNKTL

-1804 GHSQF
+1804 GHNQF

-1814 SAERQHMYLQRQID
+1814 SAERQNMYLQRQID

-2117 QHSTQMIFCD
+2117 QRSTQMIFCD

-2238 TESTFDSYSWQL
+2238 TEATFDSYSWQL

-2320 LEDAVAVTFPRQIKG
+2320 LEDAIAVAFPRQIKG

-2426 THTTKLGND
+2426 THTTELGND

-2474 LKQPFFQEQEL
+2474 LKQPFLQEQEL

>member
-1 MKSKLSAKKNRFR
+1 
-14 TNRKGEAMPNPQDI
+14 MPNPQDI

-34 TATQVTASPEN
+34 TATQVTASPES
-45 WQRFLYTAAHN
+45 WRRFLYTAAHN

-148 LMDRATEQVVS
+148 LIDRATEQVVS
-159 LSDRANRVLATS
+159 LSDRANRVMANS
-171 IEDSA
+171 IEDST
-176 LNWSHP
+176 LGWSHP
-182 EDQRFILQEVAAQ
+182 EDQRFILQELAAQ

-294 SDSEPELAESQENQP
+294 SDSEPEPAESQENQP
-309 EPVRKDAA
+309 EPVRQNAA

-345 AGRTADGGQDAAR
+345 AGCAADGGQDAAR
-358 PDAESADARPQDKPA
+358 SDAESADARPQDEPS
-373 GLGADVQQPEAAGGG
+373 GLGTDVQQPEAAGGG
-388 NDPSDAVRSITE
+388 NDPFDAVRSITE

-421 ELLSSLLKADTT
+421 ELLPSLLKADTT

-468 LLLED
+468 LLLDD

-605 GKYRIYNYFQQKKT
+605 GKYRIYNHFQQKKT

-658 YDFKDDLRYEK
+658 YDFNDDLRYEK
-669 KLKWKEVGKR
+669 KLKWKDVGKR

-687 RYLTDAEREKMPAWI
+687 RYLTDAEREKMPVWI
-702 NRQTESKPLPPP
+702 SRQAESKPLPPP
-714 IPDQKP
+714 IPDKKP
-720 VCEVGSTVY
+720 VCEAGSTVY

-740 IGQFNV
+740 IGQFDI

-756 GRAVSREQFQQ
+756 GRAVSRKQFQQ

-812 PDFSDLTQ
+812 PDFSNLTQ
-820 IDLGYTT
+820 IGLGYTT
-827 TEDEQHTIQVHAD
+827 TEDEQHTIQVNAD

-900 KSTFVSQVMQDVDRL
+900 ESTFVSQVMQDVDRL
-915 AAREEPAEYDRT
+915 AAREKPAEYDRT

-936 VPEGPK
+936 IPEGAK
-942 AKFAANVQAIRTLK
+942 AKFVANVQAIRTLK

-965 GAPASEQE
+965 GAPATEQE
-973 QDILAGYLGWGGLA
+973 QDILASYLGWGGLA

-999 EYEQLKALLTE
+999 EYEQLKTLLTE

-1155 FITTSGTMDKKSE
+1155 FITTSGTLDKKSE

-1253 GMRSACVPNEQSPLA
+1253 GMRSTCVPNEQSPLA
-1268 EQLDAALSNLHAD
+1268 EQLDAALSTLHAE

-1330 DTTLARIRALVPL
+1330 ETALARIRALVPL

-1413 FKGKTDMF
+1413 FNGKTDMF
-1421 TKRTIRPAQAVDHVD
+1421 TKRTIRPAQAVNHVD
-1436 TAEESLTL
+1436 TAEESLAL

-1470 DLTGIIFRDPVKV
+1470 DLTGVIFRDPVKV

-1510 AVAANDPQFQIN
+1510 AVATNDPQFQVN

-1564 YYTRRVVKVEFAA
+1564 YYTRRMVKVEFAA

-2117 QHSTQMIFCD
+2117 QRSTQMIFCD

-2320 LEDAVAVTFPRQIKG
+2320 LEDAIAVAFPRQIKG

-2353 QSYDAD
+2353 QFYDAD

-2426 THTTKLGND
+2426 THTTELGND

-2474 LKQPFFQEQEL
+2474 LKQPFLQEQEL

>member
-1 MKSKLSAKKNRFR
+1 
-14 TNRKGEAMPNPQDI
+14 MPNPQDI

-34 TATQVTASPEN
+34 TATQVTASPES
-45 WQRFLYTAAHN
+45 WRRFLYTAAHN

-76 CATMKYW
+76 CATMQYW

-148 LMDRATEQVVS
+148 LMDRATEQVVA
-159 LSDRANRVLATS
+159 LSDRANRVMAGS
-171 IEDSA
+171 IGDST
-176 LNWSHP
+176 LGWSHP
-182 EDQRFILQEVAAQ
+182 EDQRFILQELAAQ

-207 PVQEEDF
+207 PVREEDF
-214 PAFQNVT
+214 PAFRNVT

-294 SDSEPELAESQENQP
+294 SDSEPELAESQEDQP
-309 EPVRKDAA
+309 EPVRQDAA
-317 GLLGAERAEPVR
+317 GLLGAERAEPMR
-329 PDDAGGNAAAE
+329 PDDAGGNATAE

-345 AGRTADGGQDAAR
+345 AGCAADGGQDAAR
-358 PDAESADARPQDKPA
+358 PDAESADARPQDEPA
-373 GLGADVQQPEAAGGG
+373 GLGTDVQQPEAAGGG
-388 NDPSDAVRSITE
+388 NDHSDAVRSITE
-400 EPAAAESEPSPSA
+400 EPAAAESEASPSA

-421 ELLSSLLKADTT
+421 ELLPSLLKADTT

-440 ILSFFS
+440 ILSFFN

-473 DTRVGFYKESNG
+473 DTRVGFYKENNA

-513 LVDNHELIAAIDP
+513 LVDNHELIAAIDL

-541 ENASRGDEVGALEV
+541 ENASRGDEVGTLEV
-555 DDIYSEEEQDE
+555 EDIYSEEEQDA
-566 KIKAALP
+566 KIKSALP
-573 TYHYK
+573 TYHYD

-593 NVIITRGSVFEG
+593 TAILTRGSVFEG
-605 GKYRIYNYFQQKKT
+605 GKYRIYNHFQQQRT
-619 EKETVA
+619 EKETTA

-636 SWTFTDGGSGFVN
+636 SWTFADGESGFVN
-649 FDGKGFSIL
+649 FDSKGFSIRHS
-658 YDFKDDLRYEK
+658 FENRLRYEK
-669 KLKWKEVGKR
+669 KLKWKDVGKR
-679 LEYLVRMD
+679 LEYLVQMN

-702 NRQTESKPLPPP
+702 NRQAESKPLTPPL
-714 IPDQKP
+714 PDKKP
-720 VCEVGSTVY
+720 VCETGSTVY

-740 IGQFNV
+740 IGQFDV

-794 QALSY
+794 QALAY

-820 IDLGYTT
+820 IGLGYTT
-827 TEDEQHTIQVHAD
+827 TEDEQHTIQVNAD

-850 DDTLYAQDTYASLE
+850 DDTLYAQEKFSSLE
-864 DMNRMAL
+864 EMNRKFL
-871 ANLDFDSLMEVDIN
+871 SILDFDSLMEVDIN

-915 AAREEPAEYDRT
+915 AAHEEPAEYDRT

-942 AKFAANVQAIRTLK
+942 AKFAANVQAIHTLK
-956 EIEQRMASG
+956 EIKQRMASG

-999 EYEQLKALLTE
+999 EYEQLKTLLTE

-1060 HRHSKFDTHNAKLY
+1060 HRHSKFDTNNAKLY

-1155 FITTSGTMDKKSE
+1155 FITTSGTLDKKSE
-1168 DVRQYLA
+1168 DVRKYLA

-1228 IPLNQYFIDHPEMV
+1228 IPLNQYFIDHPEMI

-1253 GMRSACVPNEQSPLA
+1253 GMRSTCVPNEQSPLA
-1268 EQLDAALSNLHAD
+1268 EQLDAALSTLHAE

-1330 DTTLARIRALVPL
+1330 ETALARIRALVPL

-1348 ELIDAQLENFPDEY
+1348 ELINAQLENFPDEY

-1396 SGYFLLC
+1396 SGFFLLC

-1436 TAEESLTL
+1436 TAEESLAL

-1457 SKLTGKTTETVIN
+1457 SKLTGKTTEAIIN

-1510 AVAANDPQFQIN
+1510 AVATNDPHFQVN

-1564 YYTRRVVKVEFAA
+1564 YYTRRMVKVEFAA
-1577 YTGSWA
+1577 YTGSWT

-2117 QHSTQMIFCD
+2117 QRSTQMIFCD

-2283 VKALAAGNPMIKEK
+2283 IKALAAGNPMIKEK

-2320 LEDAVAVTFPRQIKG
+2320 LEDAIAVAFPRQIKG

-2387 GAAVRATKPVPVGH
+2387 GAAVRATKPVSVGH

-2426 THTTKLGND
+2426 THTTELGND

-2474 LKQPFFQEQEL
+2474 LKQPFLQEQEL

>member
-1 MKSKLSAKKNRFR
+1 
-14 TNRKGEAMPNPQDI
+14 MPNPQDI

-45 WQRFLYTAAHN
+45 WRRFLYTAAHN

-128 PWEVTD
+128 SWEVTD

-159 LSDRANRVLATS
+159 LSDRANRVMANS
-171 IEDSA
+171 IEDST
-176 LNWSHP
+176 LGWSHP

-207 PVQEEDF
+207 PVREEDF

-280 EEAVTDDVH
+280 EEAVTNDVH
-289 EREGL
+289 ERNRIP
-294 SDSEPELAESQENQP
+294 DSEPELAESQENQP
-309 EPVRKDAA
+309 EPVRQNAA

-358 PDAESADARPQDKPA
+358 PDAESADARPQDEPA
-373 GLGADVQQPEAAGGG
+373 GLGTDVQQPEAAGGG

-413 FSLPEFPA
+413 FSLPKFPA
-421 ELLSSLLKADTT
+421 ELLPSLLKADTT

-456 YIRESYKVVFTE
+456 YIRDSYKVVFTE

-541 ENASRGDEVGALEV
+541 ENASRGDEVGTLEV

-605 GKYRIYNYFQQKKT
+605 GKYRIYNHFQQKKT

-636 SWTFTDGGSGFVN
+636 SWTFADGGSGFVN

-702 NRQTESKPLPPP
+702 NRQAESKPLPPP
-714 IPDQKP
+714 IPDQKL
-720 VCEVGSTVY
+720 VCEAGSTVY

-740 IGQFNV
+740 IGQFDV
-746 HLRNEDFPLV
+746 HLRNED
-756 GRAVSREQFQQ
+756 
-767 LLDANPRNG
+767 
-776 GMVLSEQQRES
+776 
-787 LVQEQRE
+787 
-794 QALSY
+794 
-799 IEDYLKDEFEITE
+799 
-812 PDFSDLTQ
+812 
-820 IDLGYTT
+820 
-827 TEDEQHTIQVHAD
+827 
-840 LEHCTISKFV
+840 
-850 DDTLYAQDTYASLE
+850 
-864 DMNRMAL
+864 
-871 ANLDFDSLMEVDIN
+871 
-885 EIEEQ
+885 
-890 EPEISADEPE
+890 
-900 KSTFVSQVMQDVDRL
+900 
-915 AAREEPAEYDRT
+915 
-927 NYLAPYEPA
+927 
-936 VPEGPK
+936 
-942 AKFAANVQAIRTLK
+942 
-956 EIEQRMASG
+956 
-965 GAPASEQE
+965 
-973 QDILAGYLGWGGLA
+973 
-987 DAFDPGK
+987 
-994 DNWHT
+994 
-999 EYEQLKALLTE
+999 EQLKTLLTE

-1060 HRHSKFDTHNAKLY
+1060 HRHSKFDTNNAKLY

-1129 DKLHFQIHDYFLA
+1129 DKLHFHIHDYFLA

-1253 GMRSACVPNEQSPLA
+1253 GMRSTCVPNEQSPLA
-1268 EQLDAALSNLHAD
+1268 EQLDAALSTLHAE

-1348 ELIDAQLENFPDEY
+1348 ELINAQLENFPDEY

-1436 TAEESLTL
+1436 TAEESLAL

-1457 SKLTGKTTETVIN
+1457 SKLTGKTTEAIIN

-1510 AVAANDPQFQIN
+1510 AVATNDPHFQVN

-1564 YYTRRVVKVEFAA
+1564 YYTRRMVKVEFAA
-1577 YTGSWA
+1577 YTGSWT

-1927 VTGGHGIVFATGTP
+1927 VTSGHGIVFATGTP

-2093 PDDPGSKAN
+2093 PDDPGNKAN

-2117 QHSTQMIFCD
+2117 QRSTQMIFCD

-2320 LEDAVAVTFPRQIKG
+2320 LEDAVAVAFPRQIKG

-2372 YDKREDAGKALLGLV
+2372 YDKREDAGKALLGIV

-2426 THTTKLGND
+2426 THTTELGND

-2474 LKQPFFQEQEL
+2474 LKQPFLQEQEL

>member
-1 MKSKLSAKKNRFR
+1 
-14 TNRKGEAMPNPQDI
+14 MPNPQDI

-45 WQRFLYTAAHN
+45 WRRFLYTAAHN

-76 CATMKYW
+76 CATMQYW

-88 RKVMYG
+88 RRVMRG

-134 AIRPLLMQVNSVGS
+134 AIRPLLMQINSVGS
-148 LMDRATEQVVS
+148 LMDRATEQIIS
-159 LSDRANRVLATS
+159 LSERANRVLATS
-171 IEDSA
+171 IEDST
-176 LNWSHP
+176 LGWSHP
-182 EDQRFILQEVAAQ
+182 EDQRFILQELAAQ
-195 STLYMI
+195 STLYMV

-207 PVQEEDF
+207 PVREEDF

-269 DTQSPTQTTSR
+269 DNQSPTQTTSR

-294 SDSEPELAESQENQP
+294 SDSEPELAETPENQP
-309 EPVRKDAA
+309 EPVRQDAA
-317 GLLGAERAEPVR
+317 GLLGEERADPVR

-340 LPQDG
+340 LPPDG
-345 AGRTADGGQDAAR
+345 AGRAADGRQDVAR
-358 PDAESADARPQDKPA
+358 PDAESTDARPQDEPA
-373 GLGADVQQPEAAGGG
+373 GLDTDVQQPEAAGGR

-400 EPAAAESEPSPSA
+400 EPAVAESEPSPSA
-413 FSLPEFPA
+413 FSLPKFP
-421 ELLSSLLKADTT
+421 EDLLPKLLKEETS
-433 SRASNAD
+433 SRAANAVYID
-440 ILSFFS
+440 FYA
-446 KTPLLIDRLR
+446 KKPLLIDWLR
-456 YIRESYKVVFTE
+456 FVRDSYKEVFTE
-468 LLLED
+468 ILLDD
-473 DTRVGFYKESNG
+473 DTRVGFHKEAKG

-499 SHLSWHSVTAAISA
+499 TLLSWRRVVAEMGLLIEDH
-513 LVDNHELIAAIDP
+513 DLIAKIEP
-526 KKAVSQDEQL
+526 KSLPQNEEQL
-536 SFDLP
+536 SFDLS
-541 ENASRGDEVGALEV
+541 ENASRGDEVGTLEV
-555 DDIYSEEEQDE
+555 DDIYSEEKQDA
-566 KIKAALP
+566 KIKAAMP
-573 TYHYK
+573 IYHYE

-593 NVIITRGSVFEG
+593 IAILTRGSVFEG
-605 GKYRIYNYFQQKKT
+605 GKYRIYNHFQQKRT
-619 EKETVA
+619 EKETVTL
-625 FLKKEYGIGGF
+625 LKKEYGIGGF
-636 SWTFTDGGSGFVN
+636 SWTFADGESGFVN
-649 FDGKGFSIL
+649 FDSKGFGIL
-658 YDFKDDLRYEK
+658 HSFKNRLRYEK
-669 KLKWKEVGKR
+669 KLKWKDVGKR
-679 LEYLVRMD
+679 LEYLVQMN

-702 NRQTESKPLPPP
+702 NRQAESKPLPPP
-714 IPDQKP
+714 IHDQKP
-720 VCEVGSTVY
+720 ICEVGNIVY

-740 IGQFNV
+740 IGQFDV

-767 LLDANPRNG
+767 LLDSNPRNG
-776 GMVLSEQQRES
+776 GMMLPERQ
-787 LVQEQRE
+787 QEQSLAPEQPDQKE

-812 PDFSDLTQ
+812 PDFSDLTK
-820 IDLGYTT
+820 IGLGYTT
-827 TEDEQHTIQVHAD
+827 TEDEQHTIQVNAD

-850 DDTLYAQDTYASLE
+850 DDTLYAQEKFSSLE
-864 DMNRMAL
+864 EMNRKFL
-871 ANLDFDSLMEVDIN
+871 STLDFDSLMEVDIN

-890 EPEISADEPE
+890 EPEISGDEPE
-900 KSTFVSQVMQDVDRL
+900 ESTFVSQVMQDVERL

-936 VPEGPK
+936 IPEGPK
-942 AKFAANVQAIRTLK
+942 AKFASNVQAIRTLK

-965 GAPASEQE
+965 GAPATEQE

-999 EYEQLKALLTE
+999 EYEQLKNLLTE

-1025 TPPAVIHAMYRA
+1025 TPPTVIHAMYRA
-1037 LEHIGCVG
+1037 LERIGCVG

-1155 FITTSGTMDKKSE
+1155 FITTSGTLDKKSE
-1168 DVRQYLA
+1168 DVRRYLA
-1175 ARCDLIGA
+1175 ARCELIGA

-1207 KRGRVLEQDA
+1207 KRSRVLEQDA
-1217 PWIHVGETENG
+1217 PWIHVGETESG

-1253 GMRSACVPNEQSPLA
+1253 GMRSTCMPNEQSPLA

-1281 YTLVDEQEYAEE
+1281 YTLVDEREYAEE

-1362 IQKLQARL
+1362 IEKLQARL

-1421 TKRTIRPAQAVDHVD
+1421 TKRTIRPAQVVDHVD
-1436 TAEESLTL
+1436 TAEESLAL

-1449 GHVDLGYM
+1449 GHVDLAYM
-1457 SKLTGKTTETVIN
+1457 SKLTGKTTEAIIN

-1483 DTDGNPIYLPADE
+1483 DTNGNPIYLPADE

-1503 EKLQAAK
+1503 EKLQTAK
-1510 AVAANDPQFQIN
+1510 AVVANDPQFQVN

-1548 PAEYVQQFLE
+1548 PTEYIQQFLE
-1558 ELLDAP
+1558 ELLDPP
-1564 YYTRRVVKVEFAA
+1564 YYTRRAVKVEFAA

-1583 ITNKKFGDGNIKAT
+1583 ITNKKFGDSNIKAT
-1597 VTYGTNRA
+1597 ATYGTNRA
-1605 NAYLIAENAL
+1605 NAYLLIENAL
-1615 NLRSTQIRD
+1615 NLRSTQVKD
-1624 KVTAADGSVSWVLN
+1624 KIVSPSGSTTWELN

-1648 QRQICEQ
+1648 QRLICEK

-1661 KEPER
+1661 REPER
-1666 RQRLVAIYNEKFNA
+1666 RQKLVAIYNEKFNA

-1724 VGAGKTYEMVASAM
+1724 VGAGKTFEMVASAM

-1814 SAERQHMYLQRQID
+1814 SEERQHMYLQRQLH
-1828 DVIDQIALLKSSRAE
+1828 DVMEQIALLKDTRAE
-1843 NFTIKQ
+1843 NFTVKQ
-1849 MERTRKQLKKK
+1849 MERTRKQIKKK
-1860 LDKLNDQQR
+1860 LDKLNDQKR
-1869 KDDVVTFEDL
+1869 KDNVVTFEDL

-1927 VTGGHGIVFATGTP
+1927 LTGGHGIVFATGTP

-1977 ESITAIELNPTGTG
+1977 ESVTAIELAPEGTG

-2011 KMSAD
+2011 KMCAD

-2029 LVGGKPTNVVLQPS
+2029 LAGGKPTNVVLQPS

-2117 QHSTQMIFCD
+2117 QRSTQMIFCD
-2127 LSTPKED
+2127 LSTPKDD

-2238 TESTFDSYSWQL
+2238 TESTFDAYSWQL

-2271 EDLDEAALTYAE
+2271 EDMDEAALSYAE

-2342 FEQDIQTAKEH
+2342 FEQDIQTAKAH
-2353 QSYDAD
+2353 QSFDAD

-2426 THTTKLGND
+2426 THTTELGND
-2435 AAGNMIRFQNVVSAL
+2435 AAGNMIRFQNVVSGL
-2450 PQDLNRLHG
+2450 PQDLERLHG
-2459 SLEQLTKQLTNAEEE
+2459 KLEQLTKQLANAEEE
-2474 LKQPFFQEQEL
+2474 LKQPFLQEQEL

-2511 AEELEEEPEDALIQS
+2511 AEEVEEEPEDELIQA

>member
-1 MKSKLSAKKNRFR
+1 M
-14 TNRKGEAMPNPQDI
+14 
-28 FQLAQQ
+28 
-34 TATQVTASPEN
+34 
-45 WQRFLYTAAHN
+45 
-56 YHTTYLNQ
+56 
-64 LLIHAQRPDATA
+64 
-76 CATMKYW
+76 
-83 NEQAH
+83 
-88 RKVMYG
+88 
-94 SKSIIILQRHQG
+94 
-106 VPTAKRVFSMTDTV
+106 
-120 LTGDKAAA
+120 
-128 PWEVTD
+128 
-134 AIRPLLMQVNSVGS
+134 
-148 LMDRATEQVVS
+148 
-159 LSDRANRVLATS
+159 
-171 IEDSA
+171 
-176 LNWSHP
+176 
-182 EDQRFILQEVAAQ
+182 
-195 STLYMI
+195 
-201 CIRLGI
+201 
-207 PVQEEDF
+207 
-214 PAFQNVT
+214 
-221 QFDTSRIS
+221 
-229 LCLGGYVQAAAEPLL
+229 
-244 DELGHEVMQLAR
+244 
-256 DSVAIQAEPVHNT
+256 
-269 DTQSPTQTTSR
+269 
-280 EEAVTDDVH
+280 
-289 EREGL
+289 
-294 SDSEPELAESQENQP
+294 
-309 EPVRKDAA
+309 
-317 GLLGAERAEPVR
+317 
-329 PDDAGGNAAAE
+329 
-340 LPQDG
+340 
-345 AGRTADGGQDAAR
+345 
-358 PDAESADARPQDKPA
+358 
-373 GLGADVQQPEAAGGG
+373 
-388 NDPSDAVRSITE
+388 
-400 EPAAAESEPSPSA
+400 
-413 FSLPEFPA
+413 PEFPA
-421 ELLSSLLKADTT
+421 ELLPSLLKADTT

-485 LLVWQGSYLTRSAE
+485 LLVWRGSYLTRSAE

-526 KKAVSQDEQL
+526 KKAISQDEQL

-555 DDIYSEEEQDE
+555 DDIYSEEEQDA
-566 KIKAALP
+566 KIKATLP
-573 TYHYK
+573 AYHYK
-578 EPQPDDGSHITEDDV
+578 EPRPDDGSHITEDDV

-605 GKYRIYNYFQQKKT
+605 GKYRIYNHFQQKKA
-619 EKETVA
+619 ENETVA

-636 SWTFTDGGSGFVN
+636 SWTFADGGSGFVS
-649 FDGKGFSIL
+649 FDGKGLSIL

-702 NRQTESKPLPPP
+702 NRQAESKPLLPP

-740 IGQFNV
+740 IGQFDI

-820 IDLGYTT
+820 IGLGYTT
-827 TEDEQHTIQVHAD
+827 TEDEQHTIQVNAD

-850 DDTLYAQDTYASLE
+850 DDTLYAQEKFSSLE
-864 DMNRMAL
+864 EMNRKFL
-871 ANLDFDSLMEVDIN
+871 SILDFDSLMEVDIN

-900 KSTFVSQVMQDVDRL
+900 ESTFVSQVMQDVDRL
-915 AAREEPAEYDRT
+915 AAHEEPAEYDRT

-936 VPEGPK
+936 IPEGAK

-987 DAFDPGK
+987 DAFDPGR

-999 EYEQLKALLTE
+999 EYEQLKTLLTE

-1155 FITTSGTMDKKSE
+1155 FITTSGTLDKKSE
-1168 DVRQYLA
+1168 EVRRYLA

-1183 VRLPNTTFKSNAGTE
+1183 VRLPNTTFKTNAGTE

-1207 KRGRVLEQDA
+1207 KRGTVLEQDV
-1217 PWIHVGETENG
+1217 PWIHVGQTADG
-1228 IPLNQYFIDHPEMV
+1228 IPLNQYFIDHPEKI

-1253 GMRSACVPNEQSPLA
+1253 GLRATCAPIENGLSLEA
-1268 EQLDAALSNLHAD
+1268 QLDAALAD
-1281 YTLVDEQEYAEE
+1281 LQAEYSLEEPQDYAQE
-1293 ESGTIDADPNVRN
+1293 ESGTLDADPNVRN

-1311 KDDVIYYREN
+1311 RDDVVYYREN
-1321 SKMRVVKGG
+1321 SKMRVVQAGA
-1330 DTTLARIRALVPL
+1330 TALARIRALVPL

-1348 ELIDAQLENFPDEY
+1348 ELIDAQLENYPDEY
-1362 IQKLQARL
+1362 IQNLQVRL
-1370 NDQYDAYRK
+1370 NAQYDAYSQ
-1379 KYGLI
+1379 KYGRI

-1421 TKRTIRPAQAVDHVD
+1421 TKRTIRPAQAVEHVD
-1436 TAEESLTL
+1436 TADEALALSLT
-1444 SLSEQ
+1444 EV
-1449 GHVDLGYM
+1449 GRVDLSYM
-1457 SKLTGKTTETVIN
+1457 SNLTGKPQEKIIE
-1470 DLTGIIFRDPVKV
+1470 DLSGIIFRDPLEKAA
-1483 DTDGNPIYLPADE
+1483 DGSDIYYAADE

-1503 EKLQAAK
+1503 QKLAAAK
-1510 AVAANDPQFQIN
+1510 VAAQSDPTLQVN
-1522 VAALEK
+1522 VDALQQ

-1548 PAEYVQQFLE
+1548 PTEDVQDFLS

-1564 YYTRRVVKVEFAA
+1564 YLTRRIVKVNFAA
-1577 YTGSWA
+1577 VTGEWS
-1583 ITNKKFGDGNIKAT
+1583 ISNKRFGDSNIKAT

-1605 NAYLIAENAL
+1605 NAYTIAESAL
-1615 NLRSTQIRD
+1615 NLRTIQIRD
-1624 KVTAADGSVSWVLN
+1624 KVREADGSVTYALN

-1648 QRQICEQ
+1648 QRLICEQ

-1661 KEPER
+1661 KEPTR
-1666 RQRLVAIYNEKFNA
+1666 RQRLVSMYNTKFNC
-1680 LRPREYDGSHLKF
+1680 LRPREYDGSHLHF

-1703 PHQLNAIAHVLYGN
+1703 PHQRNAIAHVLYGN

-1724 VGAGKTYEMVASAM
+1724 VGAGKTFEMVASAM

-1757 TEQMASEALL
+1757 TEQMAAEALL

-1773 ILVAKKT
+1773 ILVARKT
-1780 DFKKENRKKFC
+1780 DFEKANRKKFC
-1791 ARIATGNYDIIVI
+1791 ARIATGNFDIIVI

-1814 SAERQHMYLQRQID
+1814 SFERQQMYLQKQID
-1828 DVIDQIALLKSSRAE
+1828 DVVEQTASLKAARAE

-1849 MERTRKQLKKK
+1849 MERMKKQLQRK
-1860 LDKLNDQQR
+1860 LDKLNDQSR
-1869 KDDVVTFEDL
+1869 KDDVVTFEQL

-1894 AMIATK
+1894 AMITTK

-1961 EKEGLLNF
+1961 EQEGLLNF

-1977 ESITAIELNPTGTG
+1977 ESVSAIELAPEGTG

-1998 ARFYNLPELMSLF
+1998 ARFYNLPELMSMF
-2011 KMSAD
+2011 KQCAD

-2029 LVGGKPTNVVLQPS
+2029 LTGGKPTNIALQPS
-2043 EVQKRM
+2043 QIQKDM
-2049 VKGLADRAEKVR
+2049 VADLADRAEKVR
-2061 SGKVQPTEDNMLR
+2061 NREVNPSEDNMLN

-2102 ACVDKVYEIWEKTKE
+2102 ACVEQVFTIWEKTKS
-2117 QHSTQMIFCD
+2117 QRSAQMIFCD
-2127 LSTPKED
+2127 LSTPRAD
-2134 GFDVYNDVRDKLV
+2134 GFDVYNDIRSKLV
-2147 AKGIPKEEVQFI
+2147 ARGIPKEEVQFI
-2159 HDADTETKKAELFG
+2159 HDADTEAKKAELFA

-2197 TRLIALHHLDC
+2197 TRLVALHHLDC

-2238 TESTFDSYSWQL
+2238 TESTFDAYSWQL

-2271 EDLDEAALTYAE
+2271 EDMDEAALSYAE

-2297 MDLDIQVA
+2297 MDLDIQVS
-2305 RLRTLKAAYTSQHYR
+2305 RLRSLKAAYTSQHYR
-2320 LEDAVAVTFPRQIKG
+2320 LEDAVTGFIPRKIQSTRCSIENYEKDRQ
-2335 TEHRIRA
+2335 TIR
-2342 FEQDIQTAKEH
+2342 QT
-2353 QSYDAD
+2353 QCYDKD
-2359 KKLIFSIELDGKT
+2359 QKLIFDIELDGRH

-2387 GAAVRATKPVPVGH
+2387 GAAVRVNHAVSVGH
-2401 YAGFEITVEYKPLE
+2401 YAGLTLQVLYVPLA
-2415 KVFHAHLVGEA
+2415 KVFEAHLVGAA
-2426 THTTKLGND
+2426 THATELGAD
-2435 AAGNMIRFQNVVSAL
+2435 AAGNMVRLQNVINAL
-2450 PQDLNRLHG
+2450 PEEIKNLQT
-2459 SLEQLTKQLTNAEEE
+2459 QLAQAEKQLIDAKEE
-2474 LKQPFFQEQEL
+2474 LKQPFAQEQEL
-2485 SDKSA
+2485 ADKSA

-2499 NVGNDAPIIEGE
+2499 NVGSDAPIIEGE
-2511 AEELEEEPEDALIQS
+2511 AEEINEPPCAEPIEKECEPE
-2526 DDELER
+2526 R

>member
-1 MKSKLSAKKNRFR
+1 
-14 TNRKGEAMPNPQDI
+14 MPNPQDI

-34 TATQVTASPEN
+34 TATQVTASPES
-45 WQRFLYTAAHN
+45 WRRFLYTAAHN

-76 CATMKYW
+76 CATMQYW

-159 LSDRANRVLATS
+159 LSDRANRVMANS
-171 IEDSA
+171 IEDST

-182 EDQRFILQEVAAQ
+182 EDQRFILQELAAQ

-201 CIRLGI
+201 CIRLGV

-289 EREGL
+289 ERNRIP
-294 SDSEPELAESQENQP
+294 DSEPELAESQENQP
-309 EPVRKDAA
+309 EPVRQNAA

-358 PDAESADARPQDKPA
+358 PDAESADARPQDEPA

-421 ELLSSLLKADTT
+421 ELLPSLLKADTT

-468 LLLED
+468 LLLDD

-485 LLVWQGSYLTRSAE
+485 LLVWQGAYLTRSAE

-513 LVDNHELIAAIDP
+513 LVDNHELIAAIDQ

-578 EPQPDDGSHITEDDV
+578 EPQPDDGSYITEDDV

-605 GKYRIYNYFQQKKT
+605 GKYRIYNHFQQKKT

-702 NRQTESKPLPPP
+702 NRQAESKPLPPP

-740 IGQFNV
+740 IGQFDV

-767 LLDANPRNG
+767 LLDANPHNG

-799 IEDYLKDEFEITE
+799 IEDYLKDEFEITQ

-820 IDLGYTT
+820 IGLGYTT
-827 TEDEQHTIQVHAD
+827 TEDEQHTIQVNAD

-915 AAREEPAEYDRT
+915 AARDEPAEYDRT

-936 VPEGPK
+936 IPEGAK

-999 EYEQLKALLTE
+999 EYEQLKTLLTE
-1010 DEYAAAR
+1010 DEYATAR

-1079 SLSGRIAQQLYQ
+1079 NLSGRIAQQLYQ

-1168 DVRQYLA
+1168 DVRQYIA

-1217 PWIHVGETENG
+1217 PWIHDGETENG
-1228 IPLNQYFIDHPEMV
+1228 IPLNQYFIDHPEMI

-1253 GMRSACVPNEQSPLA
+1253 GMRSTCVPNEQSPLE
-1268 EQLDAALSNLHAD
+1268 EQLDAALSTLHAE

-1293 ESGTIDADPNVRN
+1293 ESDTIDADPNVRN

-1321 SKMRVVKGG
+1321 SKMSAVKGG
-1330 DTTLARIRALVPL
+1330 ETALARIRALVPL

-1348 ELIDAQLENFPDEY
+1348 ELIGAQLENFPDEY

-1436 TAEESLTL
+1436 TAEESLAL

-1457 SKLTGKTTETVIN
+1457 SKLTGKTTEAIIN

-1510 AVAANDPQFQIN
+1510 AVAKNDPQFQVN

-1564 YYTRRVVKVEFAA
+1564 YYTRRMVKVEFAA

-1703 PHQLNAIAHVLYGN
+1703 SHQLNAIAHVLYGN

-1738 EKKRLGLCSKTL
+1738 EKKRLGLCNKTL

-1814 SAERQHMYLQRQID
+1814 SAERQQMYLQRQID

-2117 QHSTQMIFCD
+2117 QRSTQMIFCD

-2320 LEDAVAVTFPRQIKG
+2320 LEDAVAVAFPRQIKG

-2426 THTTKLGND
+2426 THTTELGND

-2474 LKQPFFQEQEL
+2474 LKQPFLQEQEL

>member
-1 MKSKLSAKKNRFR
+1 M
-14 TNRKGEAMPNPQDI
+14 
-28 FQLAQQ
+28 
-34 TATQVTASPEN
+34 AT
-45 WQRFLYTAAHN
+45 
-56 YHTTYLNQ
+56 
-64 LLIHAQRPDATA
+64 
-76 CATMKYW
+76 
-83 NEQAH
+83 
-88 RKVMYG
+88 
-94 SKSIIILQRHQG
+94 
-106 VPTAKRVFSMTDTV
+106 
-120 LTGDKAAA
+120 
-128 PWEVTD
+128 
-134 AIRPLLMQVNSVGS
+134 
-148 LMDRATEQVVS
+148 
-159 LSDRANRVLATS
+159 
-171 IEDSA
+171 
-176 LNWSHP
+176 
-182 EDQRFILQEVAAQ
+182 
-195 STLYMI
+195 
-201 CIRLGI
+201 
-207 PVQEEDF
+207 
-214 PAFQNVT
+214 
-221 QFDTSRIS
+221 
-229 LCLGGYVQAAAEPLL
+229 
-244 DELGHEVMQLAR
+244 
-256 DSVAIQAEPVHNT
+256 
-269 DTQSPTQTTSR
+269 
-280 EEAVTDDVH
+280 
-289 EREGL
+289 
-294 SDSEPELAESQENQP
+294 
-309 EPVRKDAA
+309 
-317 GLLGAERAEPVR
+317 
-329 PDDAGGNAAAE
+329 
-340 LPQDG
+340 
-345 AGRTADGGQDAAR
+345 
-358 PDAESADARPQDKPA
+358 
-373 GLGADVQQPEAAGGG
+373 
-388 NDPSDAVRSITE
+388 NDP
-400 EPAAAESEPSPSA
+400 
-413 FSLPEFPA
+413 
-421 ELLSSLLKADTT
+421 
-433 SRASNAD
+433 
-440 ILSFFS
+440 
-446 KTPLLIDRLR
+446 
-456 YIRESYKVVFTE
+456 
-468 LLLED
+468 
-473 DTRVGFYKESNG
+473 
-485 LLVWQGSYLTRSAE
+485 
-499 SHLSWHSVTAAISA
+499 
-513 LVDNHELIAAIDP
+513 
-526 KKAVSQDEQL
+526 
-536 SFDLP
+536 
-541 ENASRGDEVGALEV
+541 
-555 DDIYSEEEQDE
+555 
-566 KIKAALP
+566 
-573 TYHYK
+573 
-578 EPQPDDGSHITEDDV
+578 
-593 NVIITRGSVFEG
+593 
-605 GKYRIYNYFQQKKT
+605 
-619 EKETVA
+619 
-625 FLKKEYGIGGF
+625 
-636 SWTFTDGGSGFVN
+636 
-649 FDGKGFSIL
+649 
-658 YDFKDDLRYEK
+658 
-669 KLKWKEVGKR
+669 
-679 LEYLVRMD
+679 
-687 RYLTDAEREKMPAWI
+687 
-702 NRQTESKPLPPP
+702 
-714 IPDQKP
+714 
-720 VCEVGSTVY
+720 
-729 LENDQRFTVES
+729 
-740 IGQFNV
+740 
-746 HLRNEDFPLV
+746 
-756 GRAVSREQFQQ
+756 
-767 LLDANPRNG
+767 
-776 GMVLSEQQRES
+776 
-787 LVQEQRE
+787 
-794 QALSY
+794 
-799 IEDYLKDEFEITE
+799 
-812 PDFSDLTQ
+812 
-820 IDLGYTT
+820 
-827 TEDEQHTIQVHAD
+827 
-840 LEHCTISKFV
+840 
-850 DDTLYAQDTYASLE
+850 
-864 DMNRMAL
+864 
-871 ANLDFDSLMEVDIN
+871 
-885 EIEEQ
+885 
-890 EPEISADEPE
+890 
-900 KSTFVSQVMQDVDRL
+900 
-915 AAREEPAEYDRT
+915 
-927 NYLAPYEPA
+927 
-936 VPEGPK
+936 
-942 AKFAANVQAIRTLK
+942 
-956 EIEQRMASG
+956 
-965 GAPASEQE
+965 
-973 QDILAGYLGWGGLA
+973 
-987 DAFDPGK
+987 
-994 DNWHT
+994 
-999 EYEQLKALLTE
+999 
-1010 DEYAAAR
+1010 
-1017 ESTLTAFY
+1017 
-1025 TPPAVIHAMYRA
+1025 
-1037 LEHIGCVG
+1037 
-1045 GNVLEPSMGVGAFFG
+1045 
-1060 HRHSKFDTHNAKLY
+1060 
-1074 GVELD
+1074 
-1079 SLSGRIAQQLYQ
+1079 
-1091 KAKIQITGYE
+1091 
-1101 KADLPDNF
+1101 
-1109 FDLAIG
+1109 
-1115 NVPFGQYQVSDRRY
+1115 
-1129 DKLHFQIHDYFLA
+1129 HFQ
-1142 KTVDKLRVGGIMA
+1142 V
-1155 FITTSGTMDKKSE
+1155 
-1168 DVRQYLA
+1168 
-1175 ARCDLIGA
+1175 
-1183 VRLPNTTFKSNAGTE
+1183 
-1198 VTSDILFLQ
+1198 
-1207 KRGRVLEQDA
+1207 
-1217 PWIHVGETENG
+1217 
-1228 IPLNQYFIDHPEMV
+1228 
-1242 CGEMQMVSGPY
+1242 
-1253 GMRSACVPNEQSPLA
+1253 
-1268 EQLDAALSNLHAD
+1268 
-1281 YTLVDEQEYAEE
+1281 
-1293 ESGTIDADPNVRN
+1293 
-1306 FSYTV
+1306 
-1311 KDDVIYYREN
+1311 
-1321 SKMRVVKGG
+1321 
-1330 DTTLARIRALVPL
+1330 
-1343 RDTCR
+1343 
-1348 ELIDAQLENFPDEY
+1348 
-1362 IQKLQARL
+1362 
-1370 NDQYDAYRK
+1370 
-1379 KYGLI
+1379 
-1384 NSRGTASAFRED
+1384 
-1396 SGYFLLC
+1396 
-1403 SLEDLDDEGN
+1403 
-1413 FKGKTDMF
+1413 
-1421 TKRTIRPAQAVDHVD
+1421 
-1436 TAEESLTL
+1436 
-1444 SLSEQ
+1444 
-1449 GHVDLGYM
+1449 
-1457 SKLTGKTTETVIN
+1457 
-1470 DLTGIIFRDPVKV
+1470 
-1483 DTDGNPIYLPADE
+1483 
-1496 YLSGNVR
+1496 
-1503 EKLQAAK
+1503 
-1510 AVAANDPQFQIN
+1510 N

-1564 YYTRRVVKVEFAA
+1564 YYTRRMVKVEFAA
-1577 YTGSWA
+1577 YTGSWT

-1927 VTGGHGIVFATGTP
+1927 VTSGHGIVFATGTP

-2093 PDDPGSKAN
+2093 PDDPGNKAN

-2117 QHSTQMIFCD
+2117 QRSTQMIFCD

-2320 LEDAVAVTFPRQIKG
+2320 LEDAVAVAFPRQIKG

-2359 KKLIFSIELDGKT
+2359 KKLIFSIQ
-2372 YDKREDAGKALLGLV
+2372 R
-2387 GAAVRATKPVPVGH
+2387 
-2401 YAGFEITVEYKPLE
+2401 
-2415 KVFHAHLVGEA
+2415 
-2426 THTTKLGND
+2426 
-2435 AAGNMIRFQNVVSAL
+2435 SC
-2450 PQDLNRLHG
+2450 
-2459 SLEQLTKQLTNAEEE
+2459 
-2474 LKQPFFQEQEL
+2474 
-2485 SDKSA
+2485 
-2490 RLAELDALL
+2490 
-2499 NVGNDAPIIEGE
+2499 
-2511 AEELEEEPEDALIQS
+2511 
-2526 DDELER
+2526 